1 MNSIS
6 EEIIFFVQQI
16 EFVENTTLEVI
27 RYEPVSSSTAD
38 RKIHMY
44 SIATCDMY
52 LNSQVRE
59 VGSDLI
65 GFHKMKIR
73 KRLTSLANLS
83 NEKGGPAL
91 CNFIVLGN
99 TLTNFDPFPEL

>member
-1 MNSIS
+1 M
-6 EEIIFFVQQI
+6 
-16 EFVENTTLEVI
+16 
-27 RYEPVSSSTAD
+27 
-38 RKIHMY
+38 
-44 SIATCDMY
+44 
-52 LNSQVRE
+52 RE

-73 KRLTSLANLS
+73 KRLTSLADLS

-91 CNFIVLGN
+91 CNCIVLGN

>member
-1 MNSIS
+1 
-6 EEIIFFVQQI
+6 
-16 EFVENTTLEVI
+16 
-27 RYEPVSSSTAD
+27 
-38 RKIHMY
+38 MY

-65 GFHKMKIR
+65 GFHEMKIR

-83 NEKGGPAL
+83 NEKRGGPAL
-91 CNFIVLGN
+91 CNCIVLGN
-99 TLTNFDPFPEL
+99 T